1 MQVVAHNLL
10 SQFTNRQLNI
20 STKSKGKSAEKL
32 SAGYKINRAADDA
45 AGLQMSEKMRSQ
57 IRGLNRGEK
66 NTQEGIS
73 WVQVADGAMNEM
85 MEITQRIRELA
96 VQAANDTNS
105 QDERNAIDNEIKEL
119 RKEINMISTNTE
131 FNKQKVFDNSGV
143 TIDVKGEFNDLAV
156 YNATYDDAT
165 GQVTYGGFIF
175 GGYRVP
181 WDSVSQD
188 MVSLDAN
195 GEQVFNGG
203 SYVFQEPN
211 TGTKFQLV
219 CEPGAQVPKITREYS
234 ISANA
239 GGIMIDGVR
248 HGWDEMR
255 DMDGN
260 PPNGKFTEGAWE
272 LEHNGVTLTFLA
284 GKEMDYSKM
293 AEEVNKSS
301 TRYTWKMDYIGKENV
316 QAVDA
321 SLIENLRL
329 SNNTVAMM
337 QNDKLAFR
345 VRADQTG
352 IWLENI
358 FTNSEV
364 ANSKQTWASIGID
377 DKDWK
382 EGNKINKNITYT
394 YSDSEGVNDT
404 YIAFDLV
411 LDEVTS
417 MDSVLDGL
425 DGMEIGGGPITN
437 HYGAVPDV
445 QLDQNILSAY
455 VNGGDQVL
463 FSEEK
468 EFGRDFDQKTK
479 DPVSYNQVAY
489 DPITK
494 KIQLDFPDMSGSNNG
509 VVISYKGSTQE
520 MENYLKGD
528 LSTFLSSIMAVKKN
542 QALNP
547 GTVVDIKAPT
557 LRDVL
562 GKDKVTPDGYLSE
575 TISLREDMLLTDG
588 EKGFEKGEFGET
600 YPAALIDFSAIG
612 NGVDIMKLVGTGFNS
627 DCKTCDNFYSI
638 RFEDFSKGG
647 TVAEKETAEGYR
659 YTIREVDR
667 PNSNRSN
674 YTLQLDL
681 NSLVEQGITDGES
694 LAAAL
699 ISITSECLDMHYT
712 QYAADGSKFYIYDNR
727 PQNTGAPSAAFDA
740 IPLPQVNVDELSFRM
755 STDDGMNREINML
768 FKYDYSDVSD
778 WVQYHMNQDPNGNYV
793 YRNGVDDTDGYR
805 LYTPADGANAD
816 RFTMVESYVDAA
828 GNPLASTQ
836 EIIDKYAEFAMNKLM
851 GNTNVSLNALDYT
864 YMEVSGEEKQ
874 NIAVKSVFETVF
886 DETGDSAVIHIQNSS
901 IVHDSVKL
909 PRFQL
914 NEVVLN
920 LHKAG
925 TKDYA
930 QSQATIA
937 MADDAVRILSG
948 KRSIYGA
955 WQNRLEFI
963 YANSC
968 NMEENAQ
975 ASESRIRDTD
985 MADEMVK
992 YSKHSILEQAG
1003 QALLAKSNH
1012 SMEGVLSLLG
1022 GN

>member
-1 MQVVAHNLL
+1 MQVIAHNLL
-10 SQFTNRQLNI
+10 SQFTDRQLNI

-32 SAGYKINRAADDA
+32 SSGYKINRAADDA

-73 WVQVADGAMNEM
+73 WIQVGDGAMNEM

-105 QDERNAIDNEIKEL
+105 QEERNAIDNEIKEL

-131 FNKQKVFDNSGV
+131 FNRQKVFDNSGV

-165 GQVTYGGFIF
+165 GKVTYGGFIF
-175 GGYRVP
+175 EGYRVS
-181 WDSVSQD
+181 WDSVSQN

-211 TGTKFQLV
+211 TGTKFQFV

-234 ISANA
+234 ISANS
-239 GGIMIDGVR
+239 GGITIDGVR
-248 HGWDEMR
+248 HSWSEMR

-260 PPNGKFTEGAWE
+260 PPNGSFKQGAWE
-272 LEHNGVTLTFLA
+272 LEHKGVTLTFLA
-284 GKEMDYSKM
+284 GEEMEYSKM
-293 AEEVNKSS
+293 AEEINKARN
-301 TRYTWKMDYIGKENV
+301 RYTWKMDYTGKENV

-321 SLIENLRL
+321 NLIKNLRL

-352 IWLENI
+352 IWLENT
-358 FTNSEV
+358 FTNTEI
-364 ANSKQTWASIGID
+364 ANSKQSWASIGID
-377 DKDWK
+377 DKDWNK
-382 EGNKINKNITYT
+382 GNKINKNLTYT
-394 YSDSEGVNDT
+394 YKDDEGINDT
-404 YIAFDLV
+404 YVAFDLV

-417 MDSVLDGL
+417 IDSVLDGL

-437 HYGAVPDV
+437 RYGAVPDV

-455 VNGGDQVL
+455 VNGGDKVL

-468 EFGRDFDQKTK
+468 LFGRDFDQKTK
-479 DPVSYNQVAY
+479 DNISYNKVTY

-494 KIQLDFPDMSGSNNG
+494 EIQLDFPDISGSGNG
-509 VVISYKGSTQE
+509 NVISYKGSSQE
-520 MENYLKGD
+520 METYLKGD

-542 QALNP
+542 QLLNP
-547 GTVVDIKAPT
+547 DAVVDIKAPT
-557 LRDVL
+557 LRDIL
-562 GKDKVTPDGYLSE
+562 GQNKVTPDGYLSE
-575 TISLREDMLLTDG
+575 TVTLTDDMLLTDG
-588 EKGFEKGEFGET
+588 ENFFEKGEIGET
-600 YPAALIDFSAIG
+600 YPAAVVDFSVIG
-612 NGVDIMKLVGTGFNS
+612 NGVDLMSLVGTGFNS

-638 RFEDFSKGG
+638 RFEDFSNSG
-647 TVAEKETAEGYR
+647 TTAEKELNGFKYN
-659 YTIREVDR
+659 IREVAR
-667 PNSNRSN
+667 PNSDRSN
-674 YTLQLDL
+674 FTLQIDL
-681 NSLVEQGITDGES
+681 HSLEENGVTDGAS

-699 ISITSECLDMHYT
+699 IEITSKELDMHYT

-727 PQNTGAPSAAFDA
+727 PQSTGASSAAFDA
-740 IPLPQVNVDELSFRM
+740 IPLPQVNVDELGFRL
-755 STDDGMNREINML
+755 STDVGMNREINML

-778 WVQYHMNQDPNGNYV
+778 WVEYRMDQDPNGNYV
-793 YRNGVDDTDGYR
+793 YKNGTDATDGYR
-805 LYTPADGANAD
+805 LYSPADGSNID

-828 GNPLASTQ
+828 GNPLTNTQ
-836 EIIDKYAEFAMNKLM
+836 EIIEKYAEYAMNKMM
-851 GNTNVSLNALDYT
+851 GNTGVSLNVLDYT
-864 YMEVSGEEKQ
+864 YMEVSGDEKQ
-874 NIAVKSVFETVF
+874 NVAVKSVFESVF

-901 IVHDSVKL
+901 ILHDSVKI

-968 NMEENAQ
+968 NMEENVQ

-1003 QALLAKSNH
+1003 QAILAKSNQ
-1012 SMEGVLSLLG
+1012 SMEGVMSLLG